1 MLSTEPKIYRGDR
14 EIPPSTFVAPARQAP
29 AGIVHNHSESKY
41 PRFIPW
47 REITCI
53 GVYEEEG
60 APFYLVGV
68 QRASYD
74 GTIDLFRTQDLKE
87 AEKIFVHIVYQI
99 EAGATIIGVP

>member
-1 MLSTEPKIYRGDR
+1 MIATGPIAGTRT
-14 EIPPSTFVAPARQAP
+14 IPQTFQAPPRQAP
-29 AGIVHNHSESKY
+29 AGIRHHHTVSGY

-47 REITCI
+47 QEITCI

-74 GTIDLFRTQDLKE
+74 GTIDLLRTQDLGE
-87 AEKIFVHIVYQI
+87 AETLFGQI
-99 EAGATIIGVP
+99 MRQIADGVAIIEVP